1 MKSLT
6 RSDKLTTNMYKVWLN
21 KNPLTSWMRKSKTSQ
36 MQVAARLGVSTY
48 AVYLWQH
55 GTSVPS
61 PERFDKIIRL
71 TGIEDIIQQWA
82 EWKNEFELETDKG

>member
-1 MKSLT
+1 M
-6 RSDKLTTNMYKVWLN
+6 TNEYKIWLN
-21 KNPLTSWMRKSKTSQ
+21 KNPLTSWMRRNKATQ

-61 PERFDKIIRL
+61 PERFDRIKKL
-71 TGIEDIIQQWA
+71 TGINDIIHQWA
-82 EWKNEFELETDKG
+82 EWKDEFQLEPTKRG